1 MWVVPNTV
9 AFQHYNRLALKRSAD
24 SIDVELD
31 GFRKQIDILSSEID
45 QVTSQIQQRVDYHAT
60 CDA

>member
-9 AFQHYNRLALKRSAD
+9 EFQYYNRLALKRSAD